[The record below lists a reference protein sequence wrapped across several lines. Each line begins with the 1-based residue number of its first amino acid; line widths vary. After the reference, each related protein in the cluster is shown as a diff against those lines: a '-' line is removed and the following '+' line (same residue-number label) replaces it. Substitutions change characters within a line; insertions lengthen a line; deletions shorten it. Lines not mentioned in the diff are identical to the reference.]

1 MELSIGMNGKDLERK
16 EGSWTVS
23 NTLFH
28 VIIGYWD
35 GVSRGRWKFY
45 PFKHYFI
52 NAVLFFLIFLIIIM
66 IDNVDAVVIFWVP
79 TWIQRSVSYGGARIV
94 CTT

>member
-16 EGSWTVS
+16 VGSWTRS

-35 GVSRGRWKFY
+35 RVSRGRWKFY
-45 PFKHYFI
+45 PFKRFI
-52 NAVLFFLIFLIIIM
+52 LEMLFCFFLIIIM
-66 IDNVDAVVIFWVP
+66 IDNVDAVVISWVP